1 MLNDLVVNIHAM
13 HALARDLLS
22 KAETMFGPRDTRF
35 QFLGILIEDD
45 GPRIRFNAHGG
56 FGVYIALKSIA
67 SADEHMAIHQL
78 SHEIIHLLA
87 PERNPP
93 AFMIEEGLA
102 VWFSIHGPDYPNPSY
117 RQKCIEYFKT
127 ETEAKNY
134 KDALAIYEK
143 IKEIEPEAIM
153 KLRSKRANFF
163 DMDAEFIRQTIPDI
177 DAELADR
184 AFERR
189 PMR

>member
-1 MLNDLVVNIHAM
+1 MVNIHAM

-78 SHEIIHLLA
+78 CSHSA
-87 PERNPP
+87 GSNN
-93 AFMIEEGLA
+93 MDG
-102 VWFSIHGPDYPNPSY
+102 Y
-117 RQKCIEYFKT
+117 R
-127 ETEAKNY
+127 
-134 KDALAIYEK
+134 
-143 IKEIEPEAIM
+143 
-153 KLRSKRANFF
+153 
-163 DMDAEFIRQTIPDI
+163 IRQVGHDFVVFACCTAPF
-177 DAELADR
+177 LATG
-184 AFERR
+184 
-189 PMR
+189 